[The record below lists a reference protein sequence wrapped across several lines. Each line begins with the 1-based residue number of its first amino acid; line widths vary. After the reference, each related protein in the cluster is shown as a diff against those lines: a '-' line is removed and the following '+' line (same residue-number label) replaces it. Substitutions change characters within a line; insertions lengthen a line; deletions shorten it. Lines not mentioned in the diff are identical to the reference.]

1 VSLVIAQFQL
11 PLLRRTASHFS
22 DGDARLEIMLVTTEA
37 AAWTNASIIFSDSSY
52 RLRTQVSVHARLREL
67 RLRVFHDE
75 VSNIGSQLIAMTLL
89 QQENRVNRSAKKAG
103 THQGEDG
110 LAQGG
115 VDHTPVEVWNQ
126 ASFSEE
132 MIPGVCPSRLFP
144 RGSLFTSLSLPRP
157 IVFLSR
163 AHVWKRNFP

>member
-1 VSLVIAQFQL
+1 VSSAIAQFQL

-52 RLRTQVSVHARLREL
+52 RLRTQVGVHAKAFRESRLRL
-67 RLRVFHDE
+67 FHDE
-75 VSNIGSQLIAMTLL
+75 ASNIGSQLIAMTLL

-115 VDHTPVEVWNQ
+115 VDHTPVEGV
-126 ASFSEE
+126 E
-132 MIPGVCPSRLFP
+132 PGLV
-144 RGSLFTSLSLPRP
+144 
-157 IVFLSR
+157 
-163 AHVWKRNFP
+163 